1 MYTCTTV
8 PLGPRE
14 IRDLNI
20 DLHIHT
26 TASDG
31 TLAPAE
37 VVREAGRAGLRVISI
52 ADHDTMSG
60 VAEALAAQAVH
71 DVIVVPGVEVSASHP
86 LGDPHILGYWI
97 GHDDPEFR
105 AFLERPRSTRIPRIV
120 EMCKRLRG
128 LGLEVHPEE
137 VFEEAV
143 GAEAV
148 GRPHLAR
155 LLLRKGYVK
164 DVEEAFEKFLRQGT
178 PGYVDR
184 YKHGTSETL
193 SMIHRCRG
201 VSVIAHPGL
210 IEDPGLIGCLIEEG
224 AMGIEVL
231 CHEHDPAA
239 VERYSGLADR
249 HGLLKTGGSDY
260 HGDMLEQSFRLGD
273 LKVPFEF
280 YVRLKEAR
288 SRIPCSKK

>member
-1 MYTCTTV
+1 
-8 PLGPRE
+8 
-14 IRDLNI
+14 LNI

-26 TASDG
+26 NASDG
-31 TLAPAE
+31 TLAPAQ
-37 VVREAGRAGLRVISI
+37 VVREAARAGLRVISI

-60 VAEALAAQAVH
+60 VAEALAAQAEN
-71 DVIVVPGVEVSASHP
+71 DVVVVPGVEVSASHA
-86 LGDPHILGYWI
+86 LGEPHILGYWI
-97 GHDDPEFR
+97 GHDDPAFR
-105 AFLERPRSTRIPRIV
+105 AFLERPRSTRIPRII
-120 EMCKRLRG
+120 EMCERLCG
-128 LGLEVHPEE
+128 LGLEIRPEE
-137 VFEEAV
+137 VFEEAG

-155 LLLRKGYVK
+155 VLLRKGYVK
-164 DVEEAFEKFLRQGT
+164 DMEEAFQKFLRKGT
-178 PGYVDR
+178 PGYVER

-193 SMIHRCRG
+193 STIHRCGG

-210 IEDPGLIGCLIEEG
+210 LEDPRLIDCLIEEG

-231 CHEHDPAA
+231 CHVHDPPAA
-239 VERYSGLADR
+239 ERYSEIADR

-280 YVRLKEAR
+280 YVKLKEAR